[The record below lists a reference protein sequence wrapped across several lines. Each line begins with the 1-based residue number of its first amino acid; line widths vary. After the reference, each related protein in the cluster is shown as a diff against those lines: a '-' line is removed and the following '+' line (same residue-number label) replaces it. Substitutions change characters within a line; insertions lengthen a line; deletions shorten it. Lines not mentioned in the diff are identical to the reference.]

1 MPVTAFRWISLV
13 CTGITLGAAYAHVL
27 ELPNKFRLDG
37 ELWLAVQQ
45 NIYRGWGPFIGPF
58 EVLAIAATWVLVA
71 LVRGRRPTFALTLTA
86 AVCLSLAL
94 VAFFTLNAPVNAAFA
109 QWTPQTLPVDWP
121 DYRLR
126 WEIGH
131 AASFGLELIAF
142 ILLLRA
148 AFVDAIARARRSAAA
163 APGP

>member
-1 MPVTAFRWISLV
+1 VPVTAFRWISLV

-45 NIYRGWGPFIGPF
+45 NLYRGWGPFIGPF
-58 EVLAIAATWVLVA
+58 ELLAIAATWLLVV
-71 LVRGRRPTFALTLTA
+71 LVRGRRQTFVLTLVA
-86 AVCLSLAL
+86 ALCLSLAL

-109 QWTPQTLPVDWP
+109 QWTPQTLPADWP

-126 WEIGH
+126 WEVGH
-131 AASFGLELIAF
+131 AVTFVLALIAF

-148 AFVDAIARARRSAAA
+148 AFVDAIARVRRNAAA
-163 APGP
+163 VPRV

>member
-1 MPVTAFRWISLV
+1 MPVTVCRWISLV

-71 LVRGRRPTFALTLTA
+71 LVRGRRPTFVLTLVA
-86 AVCLSLAL
+86 ALCLSLAL

-109 QWTPQTLPVDWP
+109 QWTPQTLPADWP

-126 WEIGH
+126 WELGH
-131 AASFGLELIAF
+131 AVSFGLELIAF

-148 AFVDAIARARRSAAA
+148 AFVDAIARARQNAAA
-163 APGP
+163 VSGV